1 MNPAAFTQK
10 VSIITAC
17 LNSERYLE
25 RAIQSVLSQSYKN
38 IEHIIIDGGSADNTT
53 NIIKKYKDHISYWV
67 SEPDTGIY
75 DAMNKGIKQATGDII
90 YFLNSDDRF
99 YDTAVIKKAA
109 DYFNRDKNIDFLY
122 GNVINSY
129 ADSPRNWVGKCPA
142 LLTKMYLI
150 RNTIAHQATFF
161 RKRCFEKTG
170 LFDTRYKI
178 LSDYDWYLRAFYKHR
193 LRYRHINQMI
203 SFFQHGGI
211 STIEEYETCKR
222 LERRA
227 VQEIYFTPLELQM
240 VKWSNLFIYGDFF
253 RIIGRLIFREKG
265 YQLIVSCKNKLF
277 CKTNQFKPM
286 KPKELKVLYI
296 IETLGMGGAEKLL
309 AYILRNMDKN
319 KFHPEV
325 ICLFDKMDIKEDLI
339 SAGIPVFC
347 LNLKS
352 GSHWWRAIFKLY
364 RLIKKEKFDI
374 VHTHLYFANIY
385 GRVAAKLAGVDT
397 IISTLHNPDYTY
409 EDNGKWTYKIRKAID
424 KYTARVCNSGFI
436 AVSEHVK
443 KDFEK
448 HLNLKDI
455 RVIYNCI
462 DTSRF
467 RKMDIARVAK
477 KRDELGLA
485 EDDFVLLN
493 IGRLHPQKGQLYLIE
508 AFNLLCKNNPKYK
521 LLIIGK
527 GTLEF
532 HLREKISGFSL
543 GKRIMLLKDR
553 SDVPEIMSA
562 CDMFILPSLYDG
574 LSIALIEAMAS
585 GLPIIASDID
595 AVKGVIRDNRE
606 GLLVERE
613 NTEKL
618 AEAIFKLTEDKRL
631 RFNLGQNAKLRAI
644 EMFDVGAHI
653 KNLENIY
660 KGLM

>member
-1 MNPAAFTQK
+1 MNPASFTQK

-17 LNSERYLE
+17 LNSEKYLE
-25 RAIQSVLSQSYKN
+25 RAIQSVLSQSYSN
-38 IEHIIIDGGSADNTT
+38 IEHIIIDGGSIDNTT
-53 NIIKKYKDHISYWV
+53 NIIKKYKDHISYWI

-90 YFLNSDDRF
+90 YFLNSDDKF
-99 YDTAVIKKAA
+99 YDTAVIKKIV
-109 DYFNRDKNIDFLY
+109 DYFNKDKNMDFLY

-129 ADSPRNWVGKCPA
+129 ADSSQNWVGKYPA

-150 RNTIAHQATFF
+150 RNTIAHQETFF
-161 RKRCFEKTG
+161 RKRCFERVG

-178 LSDYDWYLRAFYKHR
+178 LSDYDWYLRALYKYKLRYKHTKQ
-193 LRYRHINQMI
+193 II

-222 LERRA
+222 AERRT
-227 VQEIYFTPLELQM
+227 VQEIYFTPVELQM
-240 VKWSNLFIYGDFF
+240 AKWSNLFIYGDFF

-265 YQLIVSCKNKLF
+265 YRLIVSCKNKLF
-277 CKTNQFKPM
+277 SKTSQLKST

-296 IETLGMGGAEKLL
+296 IETLTMGGAEKLL

-325 ICLFDKMDIKEDLI
+325 ICLFNKMDIKEDLL

-352 GSHWWRAIFKLY
+352 GYQWWRAIFKLY
-364 RLIKKEKFDI
+364 WIIKKGKFDI

-424 KYTARVCNSGFI
+424 KYTGEFCNSGFI

-443 KDFEK
+443 RDFEK
-448 HLNLKDI
+448 HLNLKNI

-462 DTSRF
+462 DISRF
-467 RKMDIARVAK
+467 GRMDIEGVAK
-477 KRDELGLA
+477 KRYELGLA

-493 IGRLHPQKGQLYLIE
+493 IGRLHPQKGQLYLI
-508 AFNLLCKNNPKYK
+508 
-521 LLIIGK
+521 
-527 GTLEF
+527 
-532 HLREKISGFSL
+532 
-543 GKRIMLLKDR
+543 
-553 SDVPEIMSA
+553 
-562 CDMFILPSLYDG
+562 
-574 LSIALIEAMAS
+574 
-585 GLPIIASDID
+585 
-595 AVKGVIRDNRE
+595 
-606 GLLVERE
+606 
-613 NTEKL
+613 
-618 AEAIFKLTEDKRL
+618 
-631 RFNLGQNAKLRAI
+631 
-644 EMFDVGAHI
+644 
-653 KNLENIY
+653 
-660 KGLM
+660 